1 MTPQGLAAHHAP
13 LLRELRALR
22 ALAGQVLRAHEA
34 ECGKR
39 LHEVW
44 ALIADL
50 LEDLE
55 PHLRDEED
63 AEFAA
68 NRELRFDHAQVRLLL
83 EDLRCQTRGYR
94 PPEGACSTWSEL
106 WRRLGAL
113 DGALREQMRTEEDFS
128 QVRSHRQSPG
138 CGRAR

>member
-1 MTPQGLAAHHAP
+1 MTAQGLSARHGP
-13 LLRELRALR
+13 LLRELRSLR

-39 LHEVW
+39 LHEVRD
-44 ALIADL
+44 LIADL

-63 AEFAA
+63 VAFAA

-83 EDLRCQTRGYR
+83 EDLRCLTHGYR
-94 PPEGACSTWSEL
+94 PPTAACATWSEL
-106 WRRLGAL
+106 WRRLGAF
-113 DGALREQMRTEEDFS
+113 DEALCEQMRTEEEFS
-128 QVRSHRQSPG
+128 TAFRCVDRHT
-138 CGRAR
+138 